1 METYKIILA
10 VVAILLILIV
20 KYIRIN
26 NYKEVIRISEI
37 ENSLKDEKIQDL
49 ERNLREISK
58 ELRNVNTELHDAHRT
73 INSNNLNK
81 LTQ

>member
-49 ERNLREISK
+49 ERYLREISK
-58 ELRNVNTELHDAHRT
+58 ELRNVNTELHDAHRI
-73 INSNNLNK
+73 INSNNLKN
-81 LTQ
+81 

>member
-37 ENSLKDEKIQDL
+37 EKSLKDEKIQDL

-58 ELRNVNTELHDAHRT
+58 ELRNVIAELHDAHRI
-73 INSNNLNK
+73 INSNNLK
-81 LTQ
+81 K

>member
-37 ENSLKDEKIQDL
+37 KNRLKDEKIQDL
-49 ERNLREISK
+49 ERNLHEISK
-58 ELRNVNTELHDAHRT
+58 ELRNVNAELHDAHRI
-73 INSNNLNK
+73 INSNDLKN
-81 LTQ
+81 

>member
-26 NYKEVIRISEI
+26 NYKEVIRISEN
-37 ENSLKDEKIQDL
+37 EKSLKDEKIQDL
-49 ERNLREISK
+49 ERNLCEISK
-58 ELRNVNTELHDAHRT
+58 ELRNVNTELHDAHRI
-73 INSNNLNK
+73 INSNNLKN
-81 LTQ
+81 

>member
-58 ELRNVNTELHDAHRT
+58 ELRNVNTELHDAHRI
-73 INSNNLNK
+73 INSNNLK
-81 LTQ
+81 D

>member
-1 METYKIILA
+1 METYKIILV

-37 ENSLKDEKIQDL
+37 ENRLKDEKIQDL

-58 ELRNVNTELHDAHRT
+58 ELRNVNAELHDVHRI
-73 INSNNLNK
+73 INSNNLKN
-81 LTQ
+81 

>member
-37 ENSLKDEKIQDL
+37 ENRLKDEKIQDL

-58 ELRNVNTELHDAHRT
+58 ELRKVNTELHDTHRI
-73 INSNNLNK
+73 INSNNLKN
-81 LTQ
+81 

>member
-1 METYKIILA
+1 METFKIILA

-26 NYKEVIRISEI
+26 NYKEVIRISEN

-58 ELRNVNTELHDAHRT
+58 ELRNVNAELHDAHRI
-73 INSNNLNK
+73 INSNNLKN
-81 LTQ
+81 

>member
-26 NYKEVIRISEI
+26 NYKEVIRISKM
-37 ENSLKDEKIQDL
+37 ENSLKEEKIQDL

-58 ELRNVNTELHDAHRT
+58 ELRRINTELHDAHRI
-73 INSNNLNK
+73 INSNNLKN
-81 LTQ
+81 

>member
-58 ELRNVNTELHDAHRT
+58 ELRNTNGELHDAHRI
-73 INSNNLNK
+73 INSNNLK
-81 LTQ
+81 K

>member
-26 NYKEVIRISEI
+26 NYKEVIRISEN
-37 ENSLKDEKIQDL
+37 EKRLKDEKIQDL

-58 ELRNVNTELHDAHRT
+58 ELRNTNEELHDAHRI
-73 INSNNLNK
+73 INSNNLK
-81 LTQ
+81 Y

>member
-37 ENSLKDEKIQDL
+37 EKSLKDEKIQDL

-58 ELRNVNTELHDAHRT
+58 ELRNTNTELHDAHRI
-73 INSNNLNK
+73 INSNNLKN
-81 LTQ
+81 

>member
-37 ENSLKDEKIQDL
+37 ENRLKDEKIQDL

-58 ELRNVNTELHDAHRT
+58 ELRKVNTELHDAHRI
-73 INSNNLNK
+73 INSNNLKN
-81 LTQ
+81 

>member
-26 NYKEVIRISEI
+26 NYKEVIRISEN
-37 ENSLKDEKIQDL
+37 EKRLKDEKIQDL

-58 ELRNVNTELHDAHRT
+58 ELRNVNTELHDAHRI
-73 INSNNLNK
+73 INSNNLK
-81 LTQ
+81 D

>member
-37 ENSLKDEKIQDL
+37 EKSLKDEKIQDL
-49 ERNLREISK
+49 ERNLHELSK
-58 ELRNVNTELHDAHRT
+58 ELRNVNTELHDAHRI
-73 INSNNLNK
+73 INSNNLK
-81 LTQ
+81 D

>member
-58 ELRNVNTELHDAHRT
+58 ELRNVNTELHDAHRI
-73 INSNNLNK
+73 INSNNLKN
-81 LTQ
+81 

>member
-26 NYKEVIRISEI
+26 HYKEVIRISEI
-37 ENSLKDEKIQDL
+37 EKSLKDEKIKDL
-49 ERNLREISK
+49 ERNVREISK
-58 ELRNVNTELHDAHRT
+58 ELRNVNTELHDAHRI
-73 INSNNLNK
+73 INSNNLKN
-81 LTQ
+81 

>member
-26 NYKEVIRISEI
+26 HYKEVIRISEI

-58 ELRNVNTELHDAHRT
+58 ELRNVNTELHDAHRI
-73 INSNNLNK
+73 INSNNLK
-81 LTQ
+81 D

>member
-37 ENSLKDEKIQDL
+37 ENRLKDEKIQDL

-58 ELRNVNTELHDAHRT
+58 ELRNVIAELHDAHRI
-73 INSNNLNK
+73 INSNNLK
-81 LTQ
+81 K

>member
-1 METYKIILA
+1 METFKIILA

-58 ELRNVNTELHDAHRT
+58 ELRKVNTELHDAHRI
-73 INSNNLNK
+73 INSNNLKN
-81 LTQ
+81 

>member
-37 ENSLKDEKIQDL
+37 EKILK
-49 ERNLREISK
+49 
-58 ELRNVNTELHDAHRT
+58 
-73 INSNNLNK
+73 
-81 LTQ
+81 

>member
-37 ENSLKDEKIQDL
+37 EKSLKDEKIQDL

-58 ELRNVNTELHDAHRT
+58 ELRKVNTELHDAHRI
-73 INSNNLNK
+73 INSNNLKN
-81 LTQ
+81 

>member
-37 ENSLKDEKIQDL
+37 ENNLKEEKIQDL

-58 ELRNVNTELHDAHRT
+58 ELRKVNTELHDAHRI
-73 INSNNLNK
+73 INSNNLKN
-81 LTQ
+81 

>member
-1 METYKIILA
+1 METFKIILA

-37 ENSLKDEKIQDL
+37 ENRLKDEKIQDL

-58 ELRNVNTELHDAHRT
+58 ELRNVNTELHDAHRI
-73 INSNNLNK
+73 INSNNLKN
-81 LTQ
+81 

>member
-1 METYKIILA
+1 METFKIILA

-37 ENSLKDEKIQDL
+37 ENRLKDEKIQDL

-58 ELRNVNTELHDAHRT
+58 ELRKVNAELHDAHRI
-73 INSNNLNK
+73 INSNNLKN
-81 LTQ
+81 

>member
-37 ENSLKDEKIQDL
+37 ENRLKDEKIQDL

-58 ELRNVNTELHDAHRT
+58 ELRNVNTELHDAHRI
-73 INSNNLNK
+73 INSNNLKN
-81 LTQ
+81 

>member
-1 METYKIILA
+1 METFKIILA

-37 ENSLKDEKIQDL
+37 EKSLKDEKIQDL

-58 ELRNVNTELHDAHRT
+58 ELRNVNTELHDAHRI
-73 INSNNLNK
+73 INSNNLK
-81 LTQ
+81 K

>member
-1 METYKIILA
+1 METFKIILA

-37 ENSLKDEKIQDL
+37 EKSLKDEKIQDL

-58 ELRNVNTELHDAHRT
+58 ELRNVNTELHDAHRI
-73 INSNNLNK
+73 INSNNLKN
-81 LTQ
+81 

>member
-26 NYKEVIRISEI
+26 NHKEVIRISEI
-37 ENSLKDEKIQDL
+37 EKSLKDEKIQDL

-58 ELRNVNTELHDAHRT
+58 ELRKVNTELHDAHRI
-73 INSNNLNK
+73 INSNNLKN
-81 LTQ
+81 

>member
-37 ENSLKDEKIQDL
+37 EKSLKDEKIQDL

-58 ELRNVNTELHDAHRT
+58 ELRNVNTELHDAHRI
-73 INSNNLNK
+73 INSNNLKN
-81 LTQ
+81 

>member
-26 NYKEVIRISEI
+26 NYKEIIRISEI
-37 ENSLKDEKIQDL
+37 EKNLKDEKIQDL

-58 ELRNVNTELHDAHRT
+58 ELRNVNTELHDAHRI
-73 INSNNLNK
+73 INSNNLKN
-81 LTQ
+81 

>member
-58 ELRNVNTELHDAHRT
+58 ELRKVIAELHDAHRI
-73 INSNNLNK
+73 INSNNLKN
-81 LTQ
+81 

>member
-1 METYKIILA
+1 METFKIILA

-58 ELRNVNTELHDAHRT
+58 ELRKVIAELHDAHRI
-73 INSNNLNK
+73 INSNNLKN
-81 LTQ
+81 

>member
-1 METYKIILA
+1 METFKIILA

-26 NYKEVIRISEI
+26 TYKKVIRISEI

-58 ELRNVNTELHDAHRT
+58 ELRKVNAELHDAHRI
-73 INSNNLNK
+73 INSNNLKN
-81 LTQ
+81 

>member
-37 ENSLKDEKIQDL
+37 ENRLKDEKIQDL

-58 ELRNVNTELHDAHRT
+58 ELRKVIAELHDAHRI
-73 INSNNLNK
+73 INSNNLKN
-81 LTQ
+81 